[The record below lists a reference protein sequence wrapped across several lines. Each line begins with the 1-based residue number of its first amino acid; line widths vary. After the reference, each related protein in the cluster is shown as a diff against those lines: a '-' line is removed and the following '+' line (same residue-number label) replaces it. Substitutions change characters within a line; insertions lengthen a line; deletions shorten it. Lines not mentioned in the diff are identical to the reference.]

1 MSKYSDKTEMG
12 GENEVFRTTRWVDI
26 QAMRNVDEARR
37 QLILDGLLKTYWK
50 PVYCYLRRK
59 GHSNEMAKDL
69 TQGFFHE
76 IVLGRNIIAQADR
89 KKGRFRTFLLTSL
102 DNYAANVYHKQRARK
117 RRPDGELF
125 SFSAFDEDSG
135 PDIPDRISPDEAFH
149 YTWASQLLDEVLAR
163 VKDGCCR
170 TDKEVHWNVFQD
182 RIVGPILEN
191 TETVGLAEICA
202 KHGVESE
209 AKASNMIVTVKRRFS
224 AVLKQCLRKHV
235 ESDEEVQDE
244 LHELLRILS
253 RGRAR

>member
-1 MSKYSDKTEMG
+1 MSKYRDRTEMG

-26 QAMRNVDEARR
+26 QALRTVDEARR
-37 QLILDGLLKTYWK
+37 RLILDGLLKAYWK

-59 GHSNEMAKDL
+59 GQSNEMAKDL

-89 KKGRFRTFLLTSL
+89 EKGRFRTFLLTAL
-102 DNYAANVYHKQRARK
+102 DNYAANVYHKQHARK

-125 SFSAFDEDSG
+125 SFSAFDAGSG

-163 VKDGCCR
+163 VKNDCCR
-170 TDKEVHWNVFQD
+170 TGKEVHWNVFQD

-191 TETVGLAEICA
+191 TETVGLTEICA
-202 KHGVESE
+202 RHGVESE
-209 AKASNMIVTVKRRFS
+209 ARASNMIVTVKRRFN

-235 ESDEEVQDE
+235 ESDEEVEDE
-244 LHELLRILS
+244 LNELLRILS